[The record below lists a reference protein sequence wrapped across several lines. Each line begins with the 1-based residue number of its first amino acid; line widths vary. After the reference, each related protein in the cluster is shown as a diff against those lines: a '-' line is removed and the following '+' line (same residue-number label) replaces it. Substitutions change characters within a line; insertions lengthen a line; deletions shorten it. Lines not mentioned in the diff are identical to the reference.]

1 MGVPLRRVFATGWS
15 VGASALLLGSVL
27 VAVGWFDYASTRR
40 EFGALV
46 RAQAASA
53 RDTVAAAARSNRA
66 AAAEAREQLAERLLD
81 NARLL
86 AELDRRAPLPAEAL
100 SAIATRNHLFRVT
113 VLAADGSREQFIAPD
128 WPGRGFGPGG
138 ASNPGAG
145 AGGAV
150 LVERLLV
157 GGEPEAVTEMHEGR
171 RSGAARLAAGVRRAR
186 GGAIL
191 LSVDATEV
199 ANLQRQSSLDAL
211 LSDIVRNT
219 ADIAYIVYQDA
230 DVWKAQGDLPDDEAD
245 QSTARH
251 AADPAGERQIDLRGR
266 PVLEVT
272 GPIDIGGSRQAV
284 LHLGMRLD
292 RLRVAERR
300 TAARLVL
307 SLTAASALGVLGI
320 GLVWVRR
327 RFGAL
332 SAEHALARE
341 ALRRRDRLA
350 AMGELASTVAHEIRN
365 PLNAIAMS
373 AQRLKRECFD
383 DESGALA
390 DADDAR
396 ELVGVVQLEAQRI
409 NQKIQQ
415 FLEYAR
421 PPELNRQ
428 AVALGPWIAD
438 VLAAVRPVA
447 DERHVSLETDLPG
460 AVPVT
465 IDSDQMRQAL
475 DNILLNAIEA
485 TPAGGQVSVRAASG
499 GSGLVIEVRD
509 TGAGIDPE
517 HLAKI
522 FDLYF
527 TTKRSGTGVGLAV
540 TQQIVAA
547 HGGTIEVDS
556 APSRG
561 TTMRIRVPAGKGASH
576 A

>member
-1 MGVPLRRVFATGWS
+1 M
-15 VGASALLLGSVL
+15 
-27 VAVGWFDYASTRR
+27 
-40 EFGALV
+40 
-46 RAQAASA
+46 
-53 RDTVAAAARSNRA
+53 
-66 AAAEAREQLAERLLD
+66 
-81 NARLL
+81 
-86 AELDRRAPLPAEAL
+86 
-100 SAIATRNHLFRVT
+100 
-113 VLAADGSREQFIAPD
+113 
-128 WPGRGFGPGG
+128 
-138 ASNPGAG
+138 
-145 AGGAV
+145 
-150 LVERLLV
+150 
-157 GGEPEAVTEMHEGR
+157 
-171 RSGAARLAAGVRRAR
+171 RRAR

-211 LSDIVRNT
+211 LADIVSNT
-219 ADIAYIVYQDA
+219 ADLAYIVYQDA
-230 DVWKAQGDLPDDEAD
+230 DVRKAQGDLPDDESDESASPHGSD
-245 QSTARH
+245 A
-251 AADPAGERQIDLRGR
+251 AGERQIDLRGR

-292 RLRVAERR
+292 RLVVAERR

-307 SLTAASALGVLGI
+307 SMAAAAALGVLAL
-320 GLVWVRR
+320 GLLWIRR

-332 SAEHALARE
+332 SAEHALATE

-383 DESGALA
+383 EGSGALA

-421 PPELNRQ
+421 PPALNPQ
-428 AVALGPWIAD
+428 AVPLGPWVASI
-438 VLAAVRPVA
+438 LAAVRPVA
-447 DERHVSLETDLPG
+447 EARHVSLTAELPD
-460 AVPVT
+460 ASPVA
-465 IDSDQMRQAL
+465 IDADQMRQAL

-485 TPAGGQVSVRAASG
+485 TPGGGQVSVRAANS
-499 GSGLVIEVRD
+499 SAGLVIEVRD

-527 TTKRSGTGVGLAV
+527 TTKRAGTGVGLAV

-561 TTMRIRVPAGKGASH
+561 TTMRIRVPASKGATH